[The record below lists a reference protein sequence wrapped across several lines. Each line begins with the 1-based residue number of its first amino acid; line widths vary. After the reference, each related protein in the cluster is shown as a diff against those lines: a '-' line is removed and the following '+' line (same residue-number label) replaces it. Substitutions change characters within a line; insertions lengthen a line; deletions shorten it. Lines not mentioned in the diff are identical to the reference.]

1 MNKKN
6 CNFIADFSLQMSF
19 ILFYISIGLWWLVA
33 LLPLKILY
41 FISDILFLFTYYFPG
56 YRKKT
61 VLNNLK
67 NAFPEKSDG
76 EVKAIS
82 KKFYRHFSDVMIEIL
97 KMIHLSPEELAD
109 RIKVK
114 NPEVLNNLY
123 RQNKSVIAV
132 VGHYNNWEW
141 ILGTKPYVPHYSMAI
156 YKPLNNKYFNR
167 FLIRNRSRYGVELI
181 SMRETLR
188 KILYYKKINK
198 VTLCA
203 FITDQSP
210 VWEETQ
216 YWTRFL
222 NQLTPVYLGIEKM
235 AVKTGQAVVF
245 LHVQKITRGKYE
257 MEVIRL
263 FDNVENVTPYEITN
277 KHLSVLEKII
287 TDKPEYWLWTHR
299 RWKLTPRY
307 MNYLNNQRNNLV

>member
-1 MNKKN
+1 
-6 CNFIADFSLQMSF
+6 MSF
-19 ILFYISIGLWWLVA
+19 ILFYIIIGLWWLIA

-41 FISDILFLFTYYFPG
+41 FFSDLLFLFTYYFPG

-61 VLNNLK
+61 VTNNLR
-67 NAFPEKSDG
+67 NAFPEKS
-76 EVKAIS
+76 EAEIKTIS
-82 KKFYRHFSDVMIEIL
+82 KKFYHHFNDVLIEIL
-97 KMIHLSPEELAD
+97 KMIHLSPEELAS

-114 NPEVLNNLY
+114 NPEVLNDLY
-123 RQNKSVIAV
+123 SKKKSVIAV

-181 SMRETLR
+181 SMRETMR
-188 KILYYKKINK
+188 KILHYKKNNK

-216 YWTRFL
+216 YWTHFL

-235 AVKTGQAVVF
+235 AIKTGQAVVF
-245 LHVQKITRGKYE
+245 LHVQKIARGRYE

-263 FDNVENVTPYEITN
+263 FDDMENVTPYEITN
-277 KHLSVLEKII
+277 KHLAVLEKII
-287 TDKPEYWLWTHR
+287 TAQPEYWLWTHR
-299 RWKLTPRY
+299 RWKLTPRRLKELESASQQVTI
-307 MNYLNNQRNNLV
+307 N

>member
-1 MNKKN
+1 M
-6 CNFIADFSLQMSF
+6 SL
-19 ILFYISIGLWWLVA
+19 ILFYISIAFWWLIA
-33 LLPLKILY
+33 LLPLRILY
-41 FISDILFLFTYYFPG
+41 FLSDILFLVTYYFPG

-61 VLNNLK
+61 VMKNLR
-67 NAFPEKSDG
+67 NAFPEKTDS
-76 EVKAIS
+76 EIKTIS
-82 KKFYRHFSDVMIEIL
+82 RKFYRHFSDVLIEIL
-97 KMIHLSPEELAD
+97 KMIHLSPEELAE

-114 NPEVLNNLY
+114 NPEVLNDLY
-123 RQNKSVIAV
+123 SKNRSVIAV

-188 KILYYKKINK
+188 KMLHYKKINK

-216 YWTRFL
+216 YWTYFL

-235 AVKTGQAVVF
+235 AIKTGQAVVY
-245 LHVQKITRGKYE
+245 LHVHKIARGWYE
-257 MEVIRL
+257 MEVIKL
-263 FDNVENVTPYEITN
+263 FDEVKNVSPYEITN
-277 KHLSVLEKII
+277 KHLAVLENYIKAQ
-287 TDKPEYWLWTHR
+287 PEFWLWTHR
-299 RWKLTPRY
+299 RWKLTSRRLKEMEY
-307 MNYLNNQRNNLV
+307 VK

>member
-1 MNKKN
+1 M
-6 CNFIADFSLQMSF
+6 SL
-19 ILFYISIGLWWLVA
+19 ILFYISVAIWWLVA
-33 LLPLKILY
+33 LLPLRILY
-41 FISDILFLFTYYFPG
+41 FLSDILFILTFYFPG

-61 VLNNLK
+61 VIKNLR
-67 NAFPEKSDG
+67 NAFPEKSDA
-76 EVKAIS
+76 EIKTIS
-82 KKFYRHFSDVMIEIL
+82 RKFYRHFSDVLIEIL
-97 KMIHLSPEELAD
+97 KMINLSPEELAE

-114 NPEVLNNLY
+114 NPEVLHDLY
-123 RQNKSVIAV
+123 RKNRSVIAV

-188 KILYYKKINK
+188 KMLYYKKINK

-216 YWTRFL
+216 YWTNFL

-235 AVKTGQAVVF
+235 AIKTGHAVVY
-245 LHVQKITRGKYE
+245 LHVHKIARGRYE
-257 MEVIRL
+257 MEVIKL
-263 FDNVENVTPYEITN
+263 FDKVKNISPYEITN
-277 KHLSVLEKII
+277 KHLAVLESYIKAQ
-287 TDKPEYWLWTHR
+287 PEFWLWTHR
-299 RWKLTPRY
+299 RWKLTSRR
-307 MNYLNNQRNNLV
+307 LKELESEGQ

>member
-6 CNFIADFSLQMSF
+6 CNFIANLILLMSF
-19 ILFYISIGLWWLVA
+19 ILSYISIALWWLIA

-41 FISDILFLFTYYFPG
+41 FFSDILFLFTYYFPG

-61 VLNNLK
+61 VMKNLR
-67 NAFPEKSDG
+67 NAFPEKSED
-76 EVKAIS
+76 EIRTIS
-82 KKFYRHFSDVMIEIL
+82 KKFYRHFSDILIEIL
-97 KMIHLSPEELAD
+97 KMIHLSPKELAD

-114 NPEVLNNLY
+114 NPEVLNDLY
-123 RQNKSVIAV
+123 SQNKSVIAV

-188 KILYYKKINK
+188 KILYYKQINK

-216 YWTRFL
+216 YWANFL

-235 AVKTGQAVVF
+235 AIKTGQAVVF
-245 LHVQKITRGKYE
+245 LHVQKIARGQ
-257 MEVIRL
+257 I
-263 FDNVENVTPYEITN
+263 
-277 KHLSVLEKII
+277 
-287 TDKPEYWLWTHR
+287 
-299 RWKLTPRY
+299 
-307 MNYLNNQRNNLV
+307 

>member
-1 MNKKN
+1 
-6 CNFIADFSLQMSF
+6 MSF
-19 ILFYISIGLWWLVA
+19 ILFNIIIGLWWLIA

-41 FISDILFLFTYYFPG
+41 FFSDILFLFTYYFPG

-61 VLNNLK
+61 VLNNLR
-67 NAFPEKSDG
+67 NAFPEKS
-76 EVKAIS
+76 ETEIKVIS
-82 KKFYRHFSDVMIEIL
+82 KKFYHHFNDVLIEIL
-97 KMIHLSPEELAD
+97 KMIHLSPSELAD

-114 NPEVLNNLY
+114 NPEVINDLY
-123 RQNKSVIAV
+123 SQNKSVIAV

-141 ILGTKPYVPHYSMAI
+141 ILGTKPDVPYHSMAI
-156 YKPLNNKYFNR
+156 YKPLNNKYFNK
-167 FLIRNRSRYGVELI
+167 FIIRNRSRYGVELI

-216 YWTRFL
+216 YWGHFL

-235 AVKTGQAVVF
+235 AIKTGQAVVF
-245 LHVQKITRGKYE
+245 LHVHKIARGKYE

-263 FDNVENVTPYEITN
+263 FDNVDNVSPYEITN

-287 TDKPEYWLWTHR
+287 TARPEYWLWTHR

-307 MNYLNNQRNNLV
+307 IDYLNNQQNKTV

>member
-1 MNKKN
+1 
-6 CNFIADFSLQMSF
+6 MSF
-19 ILFYISIGLWWLVA
+19 ILFNIIIGLWWLIA

-41 FISDILFLFTYYFPG
+41 FFSDILFLLTYYFPG

-61 VLNNLK
+61 VLKNLR
-67 NAFPEKSDG
+67 NAFPEKS
-76 EVKAIS
+76 ETEIKVIS
-82 KKFYRHFSDVMIEIL
+82 KKFYHHFNDVLIEIL
-97 KMIHLSPEELAD
+97 KMIHLSPSELAD

-114 NPEVLNNLY
+114 NPEVLNDLY
-123 RQNKSVIAV
+123 SQNKSVIAV

-141 ILGTKPYVPHYSMAI
+141 ILGTKPDVPYHSMAI
-156 YKPLNNKYFNR
+156 YKPLNNKYFNK
-167 FLIRNRSRYGVELI
+167 FIIRNRSRYGVELI

-216 YWTRFL
+216 YWGHFL

-235 AVKTGQAVVF
+235 AIKTGQAVVF
-245 LHVQKITRGKYE
+245 LHVHKIARGKYE

-263 FDNVENVTPYEITN
+263 FDNVDNVSPYEITN

-287 TDKPEYWLWTHR
+287 TARPEYWLWTHR

-307 MNYLNNQRNNLV
+307 IDYLNNQQNKTV

>member
-1 MNKKN
+1 M
-6 CNFIADFSLQMSF
+6 SL
-19 ILFYISIGLWWLVA
+19 ILFYISVAIWWLVA
-33 LLPLKILY
+33 LLPLRILY
-41 FISDILFLFTYYFPG
+41 FLSDILFLLTYYFPG

-61 VLNNLK
+61 VINNLR
-67 NAFPEKSDG
+67 NAFPEKSDA
-76 EVKAIS
+76 EIKTIS
-82 KKFYRHFSDVMIEIL
+82 RKFYRHFSDVLIEIL
-97 KMIHLSPEELAD
+97 KMIHLSPEELAE

-114 NPEVLNNLY
+114 NPEVLHDLY
-123 RQNKSVIAV
+123 QKNRSIIAV

-198 VTLCA
+198 ITLCA

-216 YWTRFL
+216 YWTNFL

-235 AVKTGQAVVF
+235 AIKTGQTVVY
-245 LHVQKITRGKYE
+245 LHVQKIARGRYE
-257 MEVIRL
+257 MEVIKL
-263 FDNVENVTPYEITN
+263 FDELKNVTPYEITN
-277 KHLSVLEKII
+277 KHLAVLESYIKAQ
-287 TDKPEYWLWTHR
+287 PELWLWTHR
-299 RWKLTPRY
+299 RWKLTSRRLKEIGTIK
-307 MNYLNNQRNNLV
+307 N

>member
-1 MNKKN
+1 M
-6 CNFIADFSLQMSF
+6 SL
-19 ILFYISIGLWWLVA
+19 ILFYISVSIWWLVA
-33 LLPLKILY
+33 LLPLRILY
-41 FISDILFLFTYYFPG
+41 FLSDILFLLTFYFPG

-61 VLNNLK
+61 VINNLR
-67 NAFPEKSDG
+67 NAFPEKSDA
-76 EVKAIS
+76 EIKTIS
-82 KKFYRHFSDVMIEIL
+82 KKFYRHFSDVLIEIL
-97 KMIHLSPEELAD
+97 KMIHLSPEELAE

-114 NPEVLNNLY
+114 NPEVLHDLY
-123 RQNKSVIAV
+123 QKNRSVIAV

-216 YWTRFL
+216 YWTNFL

-235 AVKTGQAVVF
+235 AIKTGQAVVY
-245 LHVQKITRGKYE
+245 LNVQKIARGRYE
-257 MEVIRL
+257 MEVIKL
-263 FDNVENVTPYEITN
+263 FDEVKNVSPYEITN
-277 KHLSVLEKII
+277 KHLAVLESYIKAQ
-287 TDKPEYWLWTHR
+287 PEFWLWTHR
-299 RWKLTPRY
+299 RWKLTSRR
-307 MNYLNNQRNNLV
+307 LKELESEGQ

>member
-1 MNKKN
+1 
-6 CNFIADFSLQMSF
+6 MSF
-19 ILFYISIGLWWLVA
+19 ILSYISIALWWLIA

-41 FISDILFLFTYYFPG
+41 FFSDILFLFTYYFPG

-61 VLNNLK
+61 VMKNLR
-67 NAFPEKSDG
+67 NAFPEKSED
-76 EVKAIS
+76 EIRTIS
-82 KKFYRHFSDVMIEIL
+82 KKFYRHFCDILIEIL
-97 KMIHLSPEELAD
+97 KMIHLSPKELAD

-114 NPEVLNNLY
+114 NPEVLNDLY
-123 RQNKSVIAV
+123 SQNKSVIAV

-188 KILYYKKINK
+188 KILYYKQINK

-216 YWTRFL
+216 YWANFL
-222 NQLTPVYLGIEKM
+222 NQMTPVYLGIEKM
-235 AVKTGQAVVF
+235 AIKTGQAVVF
-245 LHVQKITRGKYE
+245 LHVQKIARGRYE

-263 FDNVENVTPYEITN
+263 FDRVDNVTPYEITN
-277 KHLSVLEKII
+277 KHLEVLEKII
-287 TDKPEYWLWTHR
+287 NEKPECWLWSHR
-299 RWKLTPRY
+299 RWKLTPRR
-307 MNYLNNQRNNLV
+307 LKELESSDQ

>member
-1 MNKKN
+1 
-6 CNFIADFSLQMSF
+6 MSF
-19 ILFYISIGLWWLVA
+19 ILFNIIIGLWWLIA

-41 FISDILFLFTYYFPG
+41 FFSDILFLFTYYFPG

-61 VLNNLK
+61 VLKNLR
-67 NAFPEKSDG
+67 NAFPEKS
-76 EVKAIS
+76 EAEIKVIS
-82 KKFYRHFSDVMIEIL
+82 KKFYHHFNDVLIEIL
-97 KMIHLSPEELAD
+97 KMIHLSPAELAA

-114 NPEVLNNLY
+114 NPEVLNDLY
-123 RQNKSVIAV
+123 NQNKSVIAV

-141 ILGTKPYVPHYSMAI
+141 ILGTKPDVPYHSMAI

-167 FLIRNRSRYGVELI
+167 FIIRNRSRYGVELI

-198 VTLCA
+198 ITLCA

-216 YWTRFL
+216 YWAHFL

-235 AVKTGQAVVF
+235 AIKTGQAVVF
-245 LHVQKITRGKYE
+245 LHVHKIARGKYE

-263 FDNVENVTPYEITN
+263 FDNVDNVSPYEITN

-287 TDKPEYWLWTHR
+287 TAQPEFWLWTHR

-307 MNYLNNQRNNLV
+307 IDYLNNQQNKTV

>member
-1 MNKKN
+1 LNKKN
-6 CNFIADFSLQMSF
+6 CNFIANLILLMSF
-19 ILFYISIGLWWLVA
+19 ILSYISIALWWLIA

-41 FISDILFLFTYYFPG
+41 FFSDILFLFTYYFPG

-61 VLNNLK
+61 VMKNLR
-67 NAFPEKSDG
+67 NAFPEKSED
-76 EVKAIS
+76 EIRTIS
-82 KKFYRHFSDVMIEIL
+82 KKFYRHFSDTLIEIL
-97 KMIHLSPEELAD
+97 KMIHLSPKELAD

-114 NPEVLNNLY
+114 NPEVLNDLY
-123 RQNKSVIAV
+123 SQNKSVIAV
-132 VGHYNNWEW
+132 VGHFNNWEW

-188 KILYYKKINK
+188 KILYYKQINK

-216 YWTRFL
+216 YWANFL
-222 NQLTPVYLGIEKM
+222 NQMTPVYLGIEKM
-235 AVKTGQAVVF
+235 AIKTGQAVVF
-245 LHVQKITRGKYE
+245 LHVQKIARGRYE

-263 FDNVENVTPYEITN
+263 FDSVDNVTPYEITN
-277 KHLSVLEKII
+277 KHLEVLEKII
-287 TDKPEYWLWTHR
+287 NEKPECWLWSHR
-299 RWKLTPRY
+299 RWKLTPRR
-307 MNYLNNQRNNLV
+307 LKELESSDQ

>member
-1 MNKKN
+1 M
-6 CNFIADFSLQMSF
+6 SLIF
-19 ILFYISIGLWWLVA
+19 FYISFALWWLIA
-33 LLPLKILY
+33 LLPLRILY
-41 FISDILFLFTYYFPG
+41 FLSDLLFLFTYHFPG

-61 VLNNLK
+61 VMNNLR
-67 NAFPEKSDG
+67 NSFPEKS
-76 EVKAIS
+76 ETEIKAIA
-82 KKFYRHFSDVMIEIL
+82 KKFYRHFSDVLIEIL
-97 KMIHLSPEELAD
+97 KMIHLSPQELAD

-114 NPEVLNNLY
+114 NPEVLNDLY
-123 RQNKSVIAV
+123 SRNRSVIAV

-167 FLIRNRSRYGVELI
+167 FLVKNRSRYGVELI

-188 KILYYKKINK
+188 KILHYQKNNK

-216 YWTRFL
+216 YWTNFL

-235 AVKTGQAVVF
+235 AIKTGQAVVY
-245 LHVQKITRGKYE
+245 LHVHKISRGRYE
-257 MEVIRL
+257 MEVIKL
-263 FDNVENVTPYEITN
+263 FDSADNLSPYEITN
-277 KHLSVLEKII
+277 KHLAVLENYIKAQ
-287 TDKPEYWLWTHR
+287 PEFWLWTHR
-299 RWKLTPRY
+299 RWKLTPR
-307 MNYLNNQRNNLV
+307 MLKEQDQ

>member
-1 MNKKN
+1 M
-6 CNFIADFSLQMSF
+6 SL
-19 ILFYISIGLWWLVA
+19 ILFYISVAFWWLIA
-33 LLPLKILY
+33 LLPLRILY
-41 FISDILFLFTYYFPG
+41 FLSDILFLVTYYFPG

-61 VLNNLK
+61 VMNNLR
-67 NAFPEKSDG
+67 NAFPEKTDA
-76 EVKAIS
+76 EIKTIS
-82 KKFYRHFSDVMIEIL
+82 RKFYRHFSDVLIEIL
-97 KMIHLSPEELAD
+97 KMIHLSPEELAE
-109 RIKVK
+109 RIKIK
-114 NPEVLNNLY
+114 NPEVLNDLY
-123 RQNKSVIAV
+123 RKNSSVIAV

-188 KILYYKKINK
+188 KMVHYKKINK

-216 YWTRFL
+216 YWTYFL

-235 AVKTGQAVVF
+235 AIKTGQAVVY
-245 LHVQKITRGKYE
+245 LHVHKIARGRYE
-257 MEVIRL
+257 MEVIKL
-263 FDNVENVTPYEITN
+263 FDEVKNVSPYEITN
-277 KHLSVLEKII
+277 KHLAVLENYIKAQ
-287 TDKPEYWLWTHR
+287 PEFWLWTHR
-299 RWKLTPRY
+299 RWKLTPRRLKELEY
-307 MNYLNNQRNNLV
+307 KK

>member
-1 MNKKN
+1 
-6 CNFIADFSLQMSF
+6 MSF
-19 ILFYISIGLWWLVA
+19 ILFNIIIGLWWLIA

-41 FISDILFLFTYYFPG
+41 FFSDILFLFTYYFPG

-61 VLNNLK
+61 VLNNLR
-67 NAFPEKSDG
+67 NAFPEKS
-76 EVKAIS
+76 ETEIKVIS
-82 KKFYRHFSDVMIEIL
+82 KKFYHHFNDVLIEIL
-97 KMIHLSPEELAD
+97 KMIHLSPSELAD

-114 NPEVLNNLY
+114 NPEVLNDLY
-123 RQNKSVIAV
+123 SQNKSVIAV

-141 ILGTKPYVPHYSMAI
+141 ILGTKPDVPYHSMAI
-156 YKPLNNKYFNR
+156 YKPLNNKYFNK
-167 FLIRNRSRYGVELI
+167 FIIRNRSRYGVELI

-216 YWTRFL
+216 YWGHFL

-235 AVKTGQAVVF
+235 AIKTGQAVVF
-245 LHVQKITRGKYE
+245 LHVHKIARGKYE

-263 FDNVENVTPYEITN
+263 FDNVDNVSPYEITN

-287 TDKPEYWLWTHR
+287 TALPEYWLWTHR

-307 MNYLNNQRNNLV
+307 IDYLNNQQNKTV

>member
-1 MNKKN
+1 M
-6 CNFIADFSLQMSF
+6 SL
-19 ILFYISIGLWWLVA
+19 ILFYISIAFWWLIA
-33 LLPLKILY
+33 LLPLRILY
-41 FISDILFLFTYYFPG
+41 FLSDILFLVTYYFPG

-61 VLNNLK
+61 VMKNLR
-67 NAFPEKSDG
+67 NAFPEKTDS
-76 EVKAIS
+76 EIKTIS
-82 KKFYRHFSDVMIEIL
+82 RKFYRHFSDVLIEIL
-97 KMIHLSPEELAD
+97 KMIHLSPEELAE

-114 NPEVLNNLY
+114 NPEVLNDLY
-123 RQNKSVIAV
+123 SKNRSVIAV

-188 KILYYKKINK
+188 KMLHYKKINK
-198 VTLCA
+198 VALCA

-216 YWTRFL
+216 YWTYFL

-235 AVKTGQAVVF
+235 AIKTGQAVVY
-245 LHVQKITRGKYE
+245 LHVHKIARGWYE
-257 MEVIRL
+257 MEVIKL
-263 FDNVENVTPYEITN
+263 FDEVKNVSPYEITN
-277 KHLSVLEKII
+277 KHLAVLENYIKAQ
-287 TDKPEYWLWTHR
+287 PEFWLWTHR
-299 RWKLTPRY
+299 RWKLTSRRLKEMEY
-307 MNYLNNQRNNLV
+307 VK